1 MTYFAP
7 MTHLLIVAHAPLA
20 SALAAVAAH
29 VDAEAAAGLG
39 VLDVAAHWPTETTDA
54 ALARLL
60 PPGEPVLILADVFGA
75 SPCNA
80 ALRAAVLRP
89 LGSTQVV
96 SGVNVAMVWKALTY
110 QRREPLAALARR
122 VVEGGQQSV
131 MPLVVMA

>member
-1 MTYFAP
+1 MN
-7 MTHLLIVAHAPLA
+7 HLLIVAHAPLA

-39 VLDVAAHWPTETTDA
+39 VLDVAAHWPIETTDA

-60 PPGEPVLILADVFGA
+60 PPGKPVLILADVFGA

-89 LGSTQVV
+89 LGSTQVI
-96 SGVNVAMVWKALTY
+96 SGANVAMVWKALTY
-110 QRREPLAALARR
+110 LRREPLAALARR

>member
-1 MTYFAP
+1 

-29 VDAEAAAGLG
+29 VDADAAAGLG
-39 VLDVAAHWPTETTDA
+39 VLDVPAHWSIETTDA
-54 ALARLL
+54 TLAQLL